1 MQVAMND
8 LIVSLPMPIFLV
20 VEDVGWW
27 QGTDGSANNEP
38 YRNGFTRRH
47 CLDDYRALARLAR
60 RLKMRIALGMVLGE
74 WDRGNLL
81 KDVAGATWM
90 GHSWDNRINQ
100 GPWLDE
106 AAQYLRDRQDCL
118 EIACHGLCHE
128 FWRDGRMERSE
139 FHDQS
144 GLMRPRKS
152 VKKHLDAFAKLLV
165 EYNLS
170 GFPRLFLPPA
180 LHHSFGNGQDSI
192 QAILHDYGISY
203 VVTAFSRARRYS
215 EPLHEKITWE
225 CGVGLLE
232 RGFAPVPWHEAAARP
247 AWDFQ
252 NPILP
257 LHWSNLLHS
266 DPEKNFAVVDAW
278 AKMLENKANTMAYML
293 AADIASCW
301 SQAAAYHLVKM
312 AADDEKITLDLRL
325 LETVPGVDGSIFLK
339 IQCPPDLIW
348 QCRGG
353 HLVSCRSDPS
363 GIETVRLRPIKG
375 QHIVLLHLCGQ

>member
-1 MQVAMND
+1 MQGAIHNLV
-8 LIVSLPMPIFLV
+8 VSLPMPIFLV

-47 CLDDYRALARLAR
+47 CLDDYRALARLSK
-60 RLKMRIALGMVLGE
+60 RLNMRIALGMVIGE

-90 GHSWDNRINQ
+90 GNSWDNGINQ

-106 AAQYLRDRQDCL
+106 TAQYLREHQDWL

-144 GLMRPRKS
+144 GLMRPRDT
-152 VKKHLDAFAKLLV
+152 VKRHLDAFAQLLA
-165 EYNLS
+165 EYDLP

-180 LHHSFGNGQDSI
+180 LYHSFGNGRDSM
-192 QAILHDYGISY
+192 QEILHEYGIRY
-203 VVTAFSRARRYS
+203 VVTVFSRARRYS

-232 RGFAPVPWHEAAARP
+232 RGLAPIPWHEAAARP
-247 AWDFQ
+247 GWDFK

-257 LHWSNLLHS
+257 LHWGNLLHH

-278 AKMLENKANTMAYML
+278 AEMLENKANTMAYML
-293 AADIASCW
+293 AEDFASCW
-301 SQAAAYHLVKM
+301 SQAAAFHLVQLVV
-312 AADDEKITLDLRL
+312 DERKITIDLGVL
-325 LETVPGVDGSIFLK
+325 QTVPGFNGTIILK
-339 IQCPPDLIW
+339 IQCPANRICR
-348 QCRGG
+348 CRGG
-353 HLVSCRSDPS
+353 QIVRCLGDSP
-363 GIETVRLRPIKG
+363 GIQTVTLRPLPGLSSMEIF
-375 QHIVLLHLCGQ
+375 L